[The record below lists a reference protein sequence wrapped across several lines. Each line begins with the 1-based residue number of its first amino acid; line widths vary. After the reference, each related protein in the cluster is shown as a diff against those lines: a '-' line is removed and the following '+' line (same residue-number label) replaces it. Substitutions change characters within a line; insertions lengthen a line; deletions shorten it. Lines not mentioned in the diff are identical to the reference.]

1 MASRMPPRST
11 LVLLGLLALLFAGA
25 LSQRVPAR
33 APLSAAGPRV
43 AELTDEQR
51 DGGLRFAPE
60 VHALD
65 QQVILAAI
73 ARARPEARALIDR
86 VDGAVTV
93 RVAGTGEGVAGITSS
108 RPGGYDVV
116 LDLGAV
122 SRELGERGVARL
134 VLHELGHVV
143 DFALL
148 PDDLGR
154 TLDEGVPRGYEC
166 DEGGNDGACAGRR
179 ERFAETFAKWATGDI
194 GAALSIG
201 YRIPPPASLEA
212 WGEPLGRLEGSG

>member
-1 MASRMPPRST
+1 M
-11 LVLLGLLALLFAGA
+11 VLLGLVALLFAGA

-43 AELTDEQR
+43 AELSDDQR
-51 DGGLRFAPE
+51 GSGLRFAPD
-60 VHALD
+60 VHPLD
-65 QQVILAAI
+65 QQVILATI

-93 RVAGTGEGVAGITSS
+93 RVAATGGSVAGVTSS

-122 SRELGERGVARL
+122 SRALGERGIARL

-143 DFALL
+143 DFALV
-148 PDDLGR
+148 PDDLAR
-154 TLDEGVPRGYEC
+154 ELDEGVPRGYGCEA
-166 DEGGNDGACAGRR
+166 GASDGACAGRR

-201 YRIPPPASLEA
+201 YRIPPPNSLEA
-212 WGEPLGRLEGSG
+212 WGEPLARLEGAG

>member
-1 MASRMPPRST
+1 MGTGMPGRSSIAF
-11 LVLLGLLALLFAGA
+11 LGVVALLFAGA

-43 AELTDEQR
+43 AELTDDQHS
-51 DGGLRFAPE
+51 GGLRFAPD
-60 VHALD
+60 VHPVD
-65 QQVILAAI
+65 QQVILATV

-93 RVAGTGEGVAGITSS
+93 RVASTGANVAGVTTS

-116 LDLGAV
+116 LALGAV
-122 SRELGERGVARL
+122 SRQLGERGIARL

-143 DFALL
+143 DFALV
-148 PDDLGR
+148 PDDLAR
-154 TLDEGVPRGYEC
+154 QLDEGVPRGYEC
-166 DEGGNDGACAGRR
+166 DAGGGDGACAGPR

-201 YRIPPPASLEA
+201 YRIPPPASLEDWA
-212 WGEPLGRLEGSG
+212 EPLARLQAAG

>member
-1 MASRMPPRST
+1 MCTGMPRRLT
-11 LVLLGLLALLFAGA
+11 MVLLGLVVLIVASV
-25 LSQRVPAR
+25 LSQRAPAR
-33 APLSAAGPRV
+33 PPLSAAGPRV
-43 AELTDEQR
+43 AELTDDQR
-51 DGGLRFAPE
+51 DGGLRFATN
-60 VHALD
+60 VHPLD
-65 QQVILAAI
+65 QQVISAAI
-73 ARARPEARALIDR
+73 ARARPEARALVDQ

-93 RVAGTGEGVAGITSS
+93 RVAATGEDVAGMTSS
-108 RPGGYDVV
+108 RPGGYDLV

-122 SRELGERGVARL
+122 SRQLGERGIARL

-148 PDDLGR
+148 PDDLAR
-154 TLDEGVPRGYEC
+154 RLDEGVPRGYEC
-166 DEGGNDGACAGRR
+166 DASASDGACAGPR

-212 WGEPLGRLEGSG
+212 WGEPLAALAR